1 MVINMDDKKI
11 LIRKDYGKIDLT
23 IKVVMDAKNMT
34 RGKLARLID
43 TRFEVVDKLYKG
55 ELEKADLDILARVCF
70 VLNCDVK
77 DLMKYSE

>member
-1 MVINMDDKKI
+1 MDDKKI

-23 IKVVMDAKNMT
+23 VKAVMDAKNMT

-43 TRFEVVDKLYKG
+43 TRFEVVDKLYK
-55 ELEKADLDILARVCF
+55 EDLEKVDLDILARVCF

-77 DLMKYSE
+77 DLMKYSNR